1 MQAAPLCGR
10 RSNSWTTASVLRKR
24 TRPHRTDTSSM
35 NFSIPT
41 LNTGREADSFEA

>member
-1 MQAAPLCGR
+1 VRQTQQFVDYGIGLKKSA
-10 RSNSWTTASVLRKR
+10 RSDK
-24 TRPHRTDTSSM
+24 TDTSSI